1 MAINGAGFF
10 ITGVNLQA
18 CTITSISV
26 RIRQQELEA
35 IPTASSTRSFNE
47 TFCGWG
53 FGVMCERGVVRGR
66 GWMMRGM
73 VCSMMPMMR
82 WQMVGSMN
90 ETVNWK
96 IRIRDQ

>member
-1 MAINGAGFF
+1 MTINGARFF
-10 ITGVNLQA
+10 ITWVNLKA
-18 CTITSISV
+18 CTITSISI

-53 FGVMCERGVVRGR
+53 FGVMCKRGVVRGR

-73 VCSMMPMMR
+73 VPMMR

-90 ETVNWK
+90 ETVNWN
-96 IRIRDQ
+96 